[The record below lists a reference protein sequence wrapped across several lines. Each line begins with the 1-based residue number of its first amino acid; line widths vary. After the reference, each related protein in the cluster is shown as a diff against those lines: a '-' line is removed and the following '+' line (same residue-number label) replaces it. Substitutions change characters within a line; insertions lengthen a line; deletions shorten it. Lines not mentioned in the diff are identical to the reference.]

1 MHRDPWTP
9 DNLHELS
16 ANPEL
21 TLSALLQHTIE
32 LTTGLL
38 LIAHPEIS
46 EGELPPWASPSP
58 ATTLARLL
66 VRQLAIVSE
75 IVPEYRTTQAF
86 ETSLA
91 NRLPPRDAPF

>member
-1 MHRDPWTP
+1 MHIDPWTT

-16 ANPEL
+16 TNPEL

-46 EGELPPWASPSP
+46 EGEFPPWTPASP
-58 ATTLARLL
+58 AATLARLL
-66 VRQLAIVSE
+66 VRQRALVSE
-75 IVPEYRTTQAF
+75 MLPEYRTTQAF
-86 ETSLA
+86 ETSPA
-91 NRLPPRDAPF
+91 NRLPPRNVPF